1 MADPHGCIFALRF
14 RKDYRQCAALLDF
27 VQMKVLLFS
36 NFIETFCCSFFIFSY
51 FCKKKRGM
59 KEKVIYLLLIIM
71 ILTSCAGNR
80 KYDDLMQR
88 ADSIMNV
95 NDDSAKVAIRMFDG
109 VKSQLPEFSKAQ
121 KMRYELLRHKA
132 MNKAYISFTSDSKMK
147 EVVDYYDRHGSAN
160 ERMLANYVLGCV
172 YRDMH
177 EVPLALEYYNKA
189 AEQAD
194 TTAADCDYGTLY
206 RVYSQM
212 GFLFSKQYLPYQ
224 LLDAFGKAEKY
235 AYLAKDTLNAII
247 NYQNKGDAYDY
258 LGKKDSVVA
267 INLRS
272 ANMFKRIGDNY
283 NAAIALGC
291 NYSYYIEKQDS
302 VNAKKAFEAYF
313 STGYEGNSN
322 YGDAKAFLLCEKGRY
337 YMFVSRLDSAF
348 SCLNQSLK
356 LSKSYSNK
364 AAATKVLAQ
373 YYARVNKPVLAM
385 KYALKSS
392 EYNDSDL
399 LAVRESQ
406 LQQIQAMYNYGRNQE
421 IARKAE
427 LKAERITM
435 LVYVLIAGG
444 VVIFLLLTYLYLK
457 QLKKKKEKILV
468 TKHLYDDSLL
478 KLRQKQEEL
487 ELLRTVNDRKIADV
501 IKEKEQTINKLK
513 EDLKD
518 IRDKYSNSSLSDVDI
533 LLKESSIYKR
543 IKYLELHP
551 KETMREND
559 WIELEETIEQLIPS
573 FIPLLKNRLNVMAY
587 RICLLVKLEI
597 STSSIAILLGLSSSA
612 ISKYRKVM
620 LEKLCGRSGKPKDF
634 DEYIRQIE

>member
-1 MADPHGCIFALRF
+1 
-14 RKDYRQCAALLDF
+14 
-27 VQMKVLLFS
+27 
-36 NFIETFCCSFFIFSY
+36 
-51 FCKKKRGM
+51 M
-59 KEKVIYLLLIIM
+59 KEKVIFLLFIIM
-71 ILTSCAGNR
+71 LLASCAGNR

-95 NDDSAKVAIRMFDG
+95 NDDSAKVAIRMLDG

-189 AEQAD
+189 TEQAD

-258 LGKKDSVVA
+258 LGRKDSVVA

-337 YMFVSRLDSAF
+337 YMFISRLDSAF

-444 VVIFLLLTYLYLK
+444 VVIFLLLTHLYLK
-457 QLKKKKEKILV
+457 QLKKKKKKILV

-487 ELLRTVNDRKIADV
+487 ELLRTVNNRKIADV
-501 IKEKEQTINKLK
+501 IKEKEQTINKL
-513 EDLKD
+513 EDDLKD

-551 KETMREND
+551 KEIMREND

>member
-1 MADPHGCIFALRF
+1 
-14 RKDYRQCAALLDF
+14 
-27 VQMKVLLFS
+27 
-36 NFIETFCCSFFIFSY
+36 
-51 FCKKKRGM
+51 
-59 KEKVIYLLLIIM
+59 M

-88 ADSIMNV
+88 ADCIMDV
-95 NDDSAKVAIRMFDG
+95 DDDSAKVAIRILDG
-109 VKSQLPEFSKAQ
+109 VKPQLLEFSKAQ

-132 MNKAYISFTSDSKMK
+132 MNKAYISFTSDSIMK

-291 NYSYYIEKQDS
+291 NYSYYIEMQDT

-313 STGYEGNSN
+313 STGYEGNLN
-322 YGDAKAFLLCEKGRY
+322 YEDSKAYVLCQKGIY
-337 YMFVSRLDSAF
+337 YMFTGQLDSA
-348 SCLNQSLK
+348 CYILKQSLK
-356 LSKSYSNK
+356 FCKSFSNK
-364 AAATKVLAQ
+364 AATTKALAH
-373 YYARVNKPVLAM
+373 YYAKVNQTSLAM
-385 KYALKSS
+385 KYALQSS

-399 LAVRESQ
+399 VAVRKNQ
-406 LQQIQAMYNYGRNQE
+406 LQQAQAMYDYGRNQE
-421 IARKAE
+421 IARIADQKA
-427 LKAERITM
+427 KRSMQMNYMI
-435 LVYVLIAGG
+435 VLAC
-444 VVIFLLLTYLYLK
+444 VILFLLLSYIYRK
-457 QLKKKKEKILV
+457 QLALKKKKIAVSIKLYEDCLQKLKRLQEEKAKLV
-468 TKHLYDDSLL
+468 T
-478 KLRQKQEEL
+478 E
-487 ELLRTVNDRKIADV
+487 NDNRLAHV
-501 IKEKEQTINKLK
+501 ITEKENTINKLK
-513 EDLKD
+513 AEIND
-518 IRDKYSNSSLSDVDI
+518 IQEKYSF
-533 LLKESSIYKR
+533 SSISNVELSLMDSSICKK
-543 IKYLELHP
+543 IKFIEVHPRKKMSDEDWKELADTVE
-551 KETMREND
+551 K
-559 WIELEETIEQLIPS
+559 TIPN
-573 FIPLLKNRLNVMAY
+573 FIPRLKNKLNDKDY
-587 RICLLVKLEI
+587 QICLLIRLGF
-597 STSSIAILLGLSSSA
+597 STSLIARLLGLSDAA
-612 ISKYRKVM
+612 ISKSRKTM
-620 LEKLCGRSGKPKDF
+620 LKKLCGKIGKPKDF
-634 DEYIRQIE
+634 DKYVLQIQ

>member
-1 MADPHGCIFALRF
+1 
-14 RKDYRQCAALLDF
+14 
-27 VQMKVLLFS
+27 
-36 NFIETFCCSFFIFSY
+36 
-51 FCKKKRGM
+51 M
-59 KEKVIYLLLIIM
+59 KEKVIFLLLIIM
-71 ILTSCAGNR
+71 LLASCAGNR

-95 NDDSAKVAIRMFDG
+95 NDDSAKVAIRMLDG
-109 VKSQLPEFSKAQ
+109 VESQLPEFSKAQ

-132 MNKAYISFTSDSKMK
+132 MNKAYISFTSDSIMK
-147 EVVDYYDRHGSAN
+147 EIVDYYDRHGSAN

-212 GFLFSKQYLPYQ
+212 GFLFSKQYLSYQ
-224 LLDAFGKAEKY
+224 LLDAFDKAEKY

-444 VVIFLLLTYLYLK
+444 VVIFLLLTHLYLK

-501 IKEKEQTINKLK
+501 IKEKEQTINKL
-513 EDLKD
+513 EDDLKD

-551 KETMREND
+551 KEIMREND

>member
-1 MADPHGCIFALRF
+1 
-14 RKDYRQCAALLDF
+14 
-27 VQMKVLLFS
+27 
-36 NFIETFCCSFFIFSY
+36 
-51 FCKKKRGM
+51 M
-59 KEKVIYLLLIIM
+59 KEKVIFLLLIIM
-71 ILTSCAGNR
+71 LLASCAGNR

-95 NDDSAKVAIRMFDG
+95 NDDSAKVAIRMLDG
-109 VKSQLPEFSKAQ
+109 VESQLPEFSKAQ

-132 MNKAYISFTSDSKMK
+132 MNKAYISFTSDSIMK
-147 EVVDYYDRHGSAN
+147 EIVDYYDRHGSAN

-322 YGDAKAFLLCEKGRY
+322 YGDAKAFLLCEKGTY
-337 YMFVSRLDSAF
+337 YMFVSRLDFAF

-501 IKEKEQTINKLK
+501 IKEKEQTINKL
-513 EDLKD
+513 EDDLKD
-518 IRDKYSNSSLSDVDI
+518 IREKYSNSSLSDVDI

-551 KETMREND
+551 KEIMREND

>member
-1 MADPHGCIFALRF
+1 M
-14 RKDYRQCAALLDF
+14 LLA
-27 VQMKVLLFS
+27 
-36 NFIETFCCSFFIFSY
+36 
-51 FCKKKRGM
+51 
-59 KEKVIYLLLIIM
+59 
-71 ILTSCAGNR
+71 SCAGNR

-95 NDDSAKVAIRMFDG
+95 NDDSAKVAIRMLDG
-109 VKSQLPEFSKAQ
+109 VESQLPEFSNAQ

-132 MNKAYISFTSDSKMK
+132 MNKAYISFTSDSIMK

-160 ERMLANYVLGCV
+160 ERMLANYILGCV
-172 YRDMH
+172 YRDMY
-177 EVPLALEYYNKA
+177 EVPMALEYYNKA
-189 AEQAD
+189 KEQAD

-212 GFLFSKQYLPYQ
+212 GFLFDKQYLPYQ
-224 LLDAFGKAEKY
+224 ELEAFGKAVRY

-247 NYQNKGDAYDY
+247 NSQNRGIAYDY
-258 LGKKDSVVA
+258 LGNKDSVIA
-267 INLRS
+267 INLH
-272 ANMFKRIGDNY
+272 AAEMYKRIRN
-283 NAAIALGC
+283 NEAAAIALGC
-291 NYSYYIEKQDS
+291 NYSYYIDKGDS
-302 VNAKKAFEAYF
+302 VNARKAFESYT

-444 VVIFLLLTYLYLK
+444 VVIFQLLTYLYLK
-457 QLKKKKEKILV
+457 QLKKKKEKIIV

-513 EDLKD
+513 DDLKD

-551 KETMREND
+551 KEIMREND

-573 FIPLLKNRLNVMAY
+573 FIPLLKNRLNVIAY

-620 LEKLCGRSGKPKDF
+620 LEKLCGRSEKPKDF

>member
-1 MADPHGCIFALRF
+1 
-14 RKDYRQCAALLDF
+14 
-27 VQMKVLLFS
+27 
-36 NFIETFCCSFFIFSY
+36 
-51 FCKKKRGM
+51 M
-59 KEKVIYLLLIIM
+59 KEKVIFILLIIM
-71 ILTSCAGNR
+71 ILASCAGNR

-95 NDDSAKVAIRMFDG
+95 NDDSAKVAIRMLDG
-109 VKSQLPEFSKAQ
+109 VKSQLPEFTQAQ

-132 MNKAYISFTSDSKMK
+132 MNKACITFTSDSVMK
-147 EVVDYYDRHGSAN
+147 EVVDYYEDHGSAN
-160 ERMLANYVLGCV
+160 QRMLANYVLGCV

-189 AEQAD
+189 TEQAD

-224 LLDAFGKAEKY
+224 LLDAFDKAEKY

-322 YGDAKAFLLCEKGRY
+322 YGDAKAFLLCEKGTY

-501 IKEKEQTINKLK
+501 IKEKEQTINKL
-513 EDLKD
+513 EDDLKD

-551 KETMREND
+551 KEIMREND

-573 FIPLLKNRLNVMAY
+573 FIPLLKNRLNVIAY

>member
-1 MADPHGCIFALRF
+1 
-14 RKDYRQCAALLDF
+14 
-27 VQMKVLLFS
+27 
-36 NFIETFCCSFFIFSY
+36 
-51 FCKKKRGM
+51 M
-59 KEKVIYLLLIIM
+59 KEKVIYLLLILL
-71 ILTSCAGNR
+71 ILASCAGNR
-80 KYDDLMQR
+80 KYDDLMKR

-95 NDDSAKVAIRMFDG
+95 NDDSAKVAIRMLDG
-109 VKSQLPEFSKAQ
+109 VKSQLPEFTQAQ

-132 MNKAYISFTSDSKMK
+132 MNKACITFTSDSVMK
-147 EVVDYYDRHGSAN
+147 EVVDYYDNHGSAN

-189 AEQAD
+189 TEQAD

-291 NYSYYIEKQDS
+291 NYSYYIDKGDS
-302 VNAKKAFEAYF
+302 VNARKAFESYT

-427 LKAERITM
+427 LKTERITM

-444 VVIFLLLTYLYLK
+444 VVIFLLLTNLYLR
-457 QLKKKKEKILV
+457 QLKKKKEKIIV

-513 EDLKD
+513 DDLKD

-551 KETMREND
+551 KEIMREND

>member
-1 MADPHGCIFALRF
+1 
-14 RKDYRQCAALLDF
+14 
-27 VQMKVLLFS
+27 
-36 NFIETFCCSFFIFSY
+36 
-51 FCKKKRGM
+51 M
-59 KEKVIYLLLIIM
+59 KEKVIFLLLIIM

-95 NDDSAKVAIRMFDG
+95 NDDSAKVAIRMLDG
-109 VKSQLPEFSKAQ
+109 VKSQLPEFTQAQ

-132 MNKAYISFTSDSKMK
+132 MNKACITFTSDSVMK
-147 EVVDYYDRHGSAN
+147 EVVDYYDHHGSAN

-189 AEQAD
+189 TEQAD

-302 VNAKKAFEAYF
+302 VNAKKAFESYT

-427 LKAERITM
+427 FKAERITK

-457 QLKKKKEKILV
+457 QLKKKKEKIVV
-468 TKHLYDDSLL
+468 TEQLYDDSLL

-513 EDLKD
+513 ENLKD

-551 KETMREND
+551 KEIMREND

-573 FIPLLKNRLNVMAY
+573 FIPLLKNRLNVIAY

>member
-1 MADPHGCIFALRF
+1 
-14 RKDYRQCAALLDF
+14 
-27 VQMKVLLFS
+27 
-36 NFIETFCCSFFIFSY
+36 
-51 FCKKKRGM
+51 M
-59 KEKVIYLLLIIM
+59 KEKVLYLLLIIM
-71 ILTSCAGNR
+71 LLASCAGNR

-95 NDDSAKVAIRMFDG
+95 NDDSAKVAIRMLDG
-109 VKSQLPEFSKAQ
+109 VKSQLPEFTQAQ

-132 MNKAYISFTSDSKMK
+132 MNKACITFTSDSVMK
-147 EVVDYYDRHGSAN
+147 EVVDYYEDHGSAN
-160 ERMLANYVLGCV
+160 QRMLANYVLGCV

-189 AEQAD
+189 TEQAD
-194 TTAADCDYGTLY
+194 TTVADCDYGTLY

-212 GFLFSKQYLPYQ
+212 GFLFSKQYLSYQ
-224 LLDAFGKAEKY
+224 LLDAFDKAEKY

-322 YGDAKAFLLCEKGRY
+322 YGDAKAFLLCEKGTY

-551 KETMREND
+551 KEIMREND

>member
-1 MADPHGCIFALRF
+1 
-14 RKDYRQCAALLDF
+14 
-27 VQMKVLLFS
+27 
-36 NFIETFCCSFFIFSY
+36 
-51 FCKKKRGM
+51 
-59 KEKVIYLLLIIM
+59 M

-95 NDDSAKVAIRMFDG
+95 NDDSAKVAIRMLDG

-132 MNKAYISFTSDSKMK
+132 MNKAYISFTSDSIMK

-322 YGDAKAFLLCEKGRY
+322 YGDAKAFLLCEKGTY

-385 KYALKSS
+385 KYALKTS

-406 LQQIQAMYNYGRNQE
+406 LQQIQAMYNYERNQE

-444 VVIFLLLTYLYLK
+444 VVIFLLLTHLYLK

-487 ELLRTVNDRKIADV
+487 ELLRTVNDRKVADV
-501 IKEKEQTINKLK
+501 IKEKEQTIKKL
-513 EDLKD
+513 EDDLKD

-551 KETMREND
+551 KEIMREND

>member
-1 MADPHGCIFALRF
+1 
-14 RKDYRQCAALLDF
+14 
-27 VQMKVLLFS
+27 
-36 NFIETFCCSFFIFSY
+36 
-51 FCKKKRGM
+51 M
-59 KEKVIYLLLIIM
+59 KEKVIFLLLIIM
-71 ILTSCAGNR
+71 LLASCAGNR

-95 NDDSAKVAIRMFDG
+95 NDDSAKVAIRMLDG

-189 AEQAD
+189 TEQAD

-258 LGKKDSVVA
+258 LGRKDSVVA

-337 YMFVSRLDSAF
+337 YMFISRLDSAF

-444 VVIFLLLTYLYLK
+444 VVIFLLLTHLYLK

-501 IKEKEQTINKLK
+501 IKEKEQTINKL
-513 EDLKD
+513 EDDLKD

-573 FIPLLKNRLNVMAY
+573 FIPLLKNRLNVIAY

>member
-1 MADPHGCIFALRF
+1 
-14 RKDYRQCAALLDF
+14 
-27 VQMKVLLFS
+27 
-36 NFIETFCCSFFIFSY
+36 
-51 FCKKKRGM
+51 M
-59 KEKVIYLLLIIM
+59 KEKVIFLLLIIM

-88 ADSIMNV
+88 ADSIMDV
-95 NDDSAKVAIRMFDG
+95 DDDSAKVAIRILDG
-109 VKSQLPEFSKAQ
+109 VKPQLLEFSKAQ

-132 MNKAYISFTSDSKMK
+132 MNKAYISFTSDSIMK

-189 AEQAD
+189 EEQAD

-212 GFLFSKQYLPYQ
+212 GFLFDKQYLPYQ
-224 LLDAFGKAEKY
+224 ELEAFGKAVRY

-247 NYQNKGDAYDY
+247 NYQNRGIAYDY
-258 LGKKDSVVA
+258 LGNKDSVIA
-267 INLRS
+267 INLH
-272 ANMFKRIGDNY
+272 AAEMYKRIRN
-283 NAAIALGC
+283 NEAAAIALGC
-291 NYSYYIEKQDS
+291 NYSYYIDKGDS
-302 VNAKKAFEAYF
+302 VNARKAFESYT
-313 STGYEGNSN
+313 STRYEGNSN
-322 YGDAKAFLLCEKGRY
+322 YGDAKAFLLCEKGTY

-385 KYALKSS
+385 KYALKTS
-392 EYNDSDL
+392 EYNDSDF

-444 VVIFLLLTYLYLK
+444 VVIFLLLTNLYLR
-457 QLKKKKEKILV
+457 QLKKKKEKIVV
-468 TKHLYDDSLL
+468 TKQLYDDSLL

-501 IKEKEQTINKLK
+501 IKEKEQMINKLK
-513 EDLKD
+513 DDLKD

-587 RICLLVKLEI
+587 RICLLVKLEV

>member
-1 MADPHGCIFALRF
+1 
-14 RKDYRQCAALLDF
+14 
-27 VQMKVLLFS
+27 
-36 NFIETFCCSFFIFSY
+36 
-51 FCKKKRGM
+51 M
-59 KEKVIYLLLIIM
+59 KEKVIFLLLIIM

-88 ADSIMNV
+88 ADSIMNAD
-95 NDDSAKVAIRMFDG
+95 DDSAKVAIRMLDG
-109 VKSQLPEFSKAQ
+109 VESQLSEFSNAQ

-132 MNKAYISFTSDSKMK
+132 MNKACISFTSDSIMK
-147 EVVDYYDRHGSAN
+147 EVVDYYDHHGSAN

-189 AEQAD
+189 TEQAD

-302 VNAKKAFEAYF
+302 VNAKKAFESYT

-385 KYALKSS
+385 KYALQSS

-444 VVIFLLLTYLYLK
+444 VVIFQLLTYLYLK
-457 QLKKKKEKILV
+457 QLKKKKEKIIV

-513 EDLKD
+513 DDLKD

-551 KETMREND
+551 KEIMREND
-559 WIELEETIEQLIPS
+559 WLELEETIEQLIPS
-573 FIPLLKNRLNVMAY
+573 FIPLLKNRLNVIAY

>member
-1 MADPHGCIFALRF
+1 
-14 RKDYRQCAALLDF
+14 
-27 VQMKVLLFS
+27 
-36 NFIETFCCSFFIFSY
+36 
-51 FCKKKRGM
+51 M
-59 KEKVIYLLLIIM
+59 KEKVIFLLLIIM

-95 NDDSAKVAIRMFDG
+95 NDDSAKVAIRMLDG

-132 MNKAYISFTSDSKMK
+132 MNKAYISFTSDSIMK

-235 AYLAKDTLNAII
+235 AYLAKDTLNAIV

-322 YGDAKAFLLCEKGRY
+322 YGDAKAFLLCEKGTY

-406 LQQIQAMYNYGRNQE
+406 LQQIQSMYNYGRNQE

-444 VVIFLLLTYLYLK
+444 VVIFLLLTHLYLK

-501 IKEKEQTINKLK
+501 IKEKEQTINKL
-513 EDLKD
+513 EDDLKD
-518 IRDKYSNSSLSDVDI
+518 IREKYSNSSLSDVDI

-551 KETMREND
+551 KEIMREND

>member
-1 MADPHGCIFALRF
+1 
-14 RKDYRQCAALLDF
+14 
-27 VQMKVLLFS
+27 
-36 NFIETFCCSFFIFSY
+36 
-51 FCKKKRGM
+51 M
-59 KEKVIYLLLIIM
+59 KEKVIFLLFIIM
-71 ILTSCAGNR
+71 LLASCAGNR

-95 NDDSAKVAIRMFDG
+95 NDDSAKVAIRMLDG

-189 AEQAD
+189 TEQAD

-258 LGKKDSVVA
+258 LGRKDSVVA

-337 YMFVSRLDSAF
+337 YMFISRLDSAF

-444 VVIFLLLTYLYLK
+444 VVIFLLLTHLYLK

-501 IKEKEQTINKLK
+501 IKEKEQTINKL
-513 EDLKD
+513 EDDLKD

-533 LLKESSIYKR
+533 LLRESSIYKR

-551 KETMREND
+551 KEIMREND

>member
-1 MADPHGCIFALRF
+1 
-14 RKDYRQCAALLDF
+14 
-27 VQMKVLLFS
+27 
-36 NFIETFCCSFFIFSY
+36 
-51 FCKKKRGM
+51 M
-59 KEKVIYLLLIIM
+59 KEKVIFLLLIIM
-71 ILTSCAGNR
+71 LLASCAGNR

-95 NDDSAKVAIRMFDG
+95 NDDSAKVAIRMLDG
-109 VKSQLPEFSKAQ
+109 VESQLPEFFKAQ

-132 MNKAYISFTSDSKMK
+132 MNKAYISFTSDSIMK

-444 VVIFLLLTYLYLK
+444 VVIFLLLTHLYLK

-501 IKEKEQTINKLK
+501 IKEKEQTINKL
-513 EDLKD
+513 EDDLKD

-551 KETMREND
+551 KEIMREND

-573 FIPLLKNRLNVMAY
+573 FIPLLKNRLNVIAY